1 MTPRFLPSAMG
12 VARRIPRS
20 RRWEHTVSPPTTVL
34 RHPGLRRNHVR
45 RQHSVLPNEY
55 AVHPYPSIILRS
67 NGTSSNSTSIPLN
80 DLRAL
85 FVAAAVPMVGFG
97 FMDQFVLIQAGG
109 YIDATLGVKL
119 GLATLSAAAAGTSH
133 LENDDENLVVFIM

>member
-1 MTPRFLPSAMG
+1 M
-12 VARRIPRS
+12 RRS
-20 RRWEHTVSPPTTVL
+20 S
-34 RHPGLRRNHVR
+34 HV
-45 RQHSVLPNEY
+45 RQHSALPNEF
-55 AVHPYPSIILRS
+55 AVYSCPSIILRS
-67 NGTSSNSTSIPLN
+67 NGTSTASSNTIPFT

-119 GLATLSAAAAGTSH
+119 GLATLSAAAAGM
-133 LENDDENLVVFIM
+133 LLNCADLFLLI